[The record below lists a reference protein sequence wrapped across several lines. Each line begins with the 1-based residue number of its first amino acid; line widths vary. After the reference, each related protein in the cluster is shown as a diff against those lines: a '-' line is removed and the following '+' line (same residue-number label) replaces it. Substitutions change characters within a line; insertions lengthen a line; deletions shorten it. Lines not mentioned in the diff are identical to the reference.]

1 MRSPLAIYRLPQPQM
16 MNLHVVLSALV
27 IQKLVSL
34 IGVMNPLATLTCYL
48 FCLILMIYPKYTD
61 FVQWTIVREVGSM
74 VLDMCPTLPFG
85 A

>member
-27 IQKLVSL
+27 IQQLVSL
-34 IGVMNPLATLTCYL
+34 IGVMNPLATLSCYL
-48 FCLILMIYPKYTD
+48 FCLISMFYPKYSD
-61 FVQWTIVREVGSM
+61 FVRWTIVRVVGTM
-74 VLDMCPTLPFG
+74 VVDMRPTLPLG